1 MEVKGQLSSET
12 VVQGVDHPDRCLNSK
27 SSPSHPKGVNMS
39 IMQELEE
46 AMKEKAAAEERVQEL
61 RGRARKEGLDQIRK
75 IVKELELTAQDL
87 ATLTPGTGTS
97 KLRKARKPAEFW
109 YRNPVDA
116 SKVWKGS
123 GPKPTWLKEMSAEA
137 QERCKVRA
145 E

>member
-1 MEVKGQLSSET
+1 
-12 VVQGVDHPDRCLNSK
+12 
-27 SSPSHPKGVNMS
+27 MS

-46 AMKEKAAAEERVQEL
+46 AMKAKAAADERVQEL
-61 RGRARKEGLDQIRK
+61 RGRARKEGLEQIRE
-75 IVKELELTAQDL
+75 IVKEFGLTAQDL

-109 YRNPVDA
+109 YRNPADT

-123 GPKPTWLKEMSAEA
+123 GPKPTWLKEMSAEQ

>member
-1 MEVKGQLSSET
+1 
-12 VVQGVDHPDRCLNSK
+12 
-27 SSPSHPKGVNMS
+27 MS
-39 IMQELEE
+39 FMQELEE
-46 AMKEKAAAEERVQEL
+46 AKRAKAAADKRVDEL
-61 RGRARKEGLDQIRK
+61 LGRAKEEGLEKIRE
-75 IVKELELTAQDL
+75 IVKDLGLTAQDL
-87 ATLTPGTGTS
+87 AKLTPGTGTS

-123 GPKPTWLKEMSAEA
+123 GPKPAWLKEMSTEE